1 MPEQAYAIVF
11 TPHPDDAEGGAGG
24 TIIRWTREEKDVIL
38 VICTDGDKGTND
50 PKVNPKDLVVIR
62 NAEQRAA
69 AELLGVRDVIF
80 LDHSDQT
87 LADTPEFRE
96 ETTRLIRQ
104 YRPEIVLTTDFQRR
118 YRSHPDHRINGQV
131 VMNAV
136 SLYARNLYAFPD
148 LYFKESLE
156 LHQVKEVWFW
166 DSDEP
171 NYVSD
176 ITATFDDKMAA
187 LHCHKSQYGE
197 SSPERTKRMRDRY
210 EVQAENEEFELGEA
224 FHRLDMMQPPSR
236 PSKK

>member
-1 MPEQAYAIVF
+1 MSEQAYAIVF

-24 TIIRWTREEKDVIL
+24 TIIRWKREGKDVIL

-50 PKVNPKDLVVIR
+50 SKIKPKDLVIIR
-62 NAEQRAA
+62 NEEQRAA
-69 AELLGVRDVIF
+69 AELLGVRNVIF
-80 LDHSDQT
+80 LDHPDQT

-96 ETTRLIRQ
+96 EITRLIRQ
-104 YRPEIVLTTDFQRR
+104 YRPEVVVTTDFQRR
-118 YRSHPDHRINGQV
+118 YRSHPDHRNTGQV

-148 LYFKESLE
+148 LYFKEGLE
-156 LHQVKEVWFW
+156 LHQVKEVLFW
-166 DSDEP
+166 GSDAP
-171 NYVSD
+171 NYFSD
-176 ITATFDDKMAA
+176 ITDTFEVKMAA

-210 EVQAENEEFELGEA
+210 KAQAENEAYELGEA
-224 FHRLDMMQPPSR
+224 FHRVDMMQPPPP